1 VRRLSTDLARLRGR
15 AFGGRRRVRD
25 RVLPRGDPGTVEG
38 PYDVSLVEGSIATGD
53 DAERIK
59 KIRADSKALITIGA
73 CATAGGIQ
81 ALRAPFAA
89 YNTAL
94 SPTDFA
100 HNSHCTQ

>member
-1 VRRLSTDLARLRGR
+1 
-15 AFGGRRRVRD
+15 
-25 RVLPRGDPGTVEG
+25 
-38 PYDVSLVEGSIATGD
+38 LVEGSIATGD